1 MIRLWLAFA
10 ILAVLIH
17 FGITAWRNMEG
28 KERWTLTKS
37 IGYSILVSLAAV
49 MLMTVFVIAF

>member
-1 MIRLWLAFA
+1 MIKLWLAFI

-17 FGITAWRNMEG
+17 FGISALRNMNGLEQLA
-28 KERWTLTKS
+28 LTKS

-49 MLMTVFVIAF
+49 MLMTVFVILF

>member
-1 MIRLWLAFA
+1 MIKLWIAFA

-17 FGITAWRNMEG
+17 FGISAWRKMDG
-28 KERWTLTKS
+28 KDQLALTKS

-49 MLMTVFVIAF
+49 MFMTVLVILF

>member
-17 FGITAWRNMEG
+17 FGITVWRKMEG
-28 KERWTLTKS
+28 KERWALTKS
-37 IGYSILVSLAAV
+37 IFYSIIVSLLALMV
-49 MLMTVFVIAF
+49 MTGLVIAF

>member
-17 FGITAWRNMEG
+17 FGITVWRKMER
-28 KERWTLTKS
+28 KEQLTLTKS
-37 IGYSILVSLAAV
+37 VGYSIIISLLVLTS
-49 MLMTVFVIAF
+49 MTAIVVLF

>member
-1 MIRLWLAFA
+1 MIRLWLVFA

-17 FGITAWRNMEG
+17 FGLTAWRKMNG

-37 IGYSILVSLAAV
+37 VTYSIIVALLAVLV
-49 MLMTVFVIAF
+49 MTVIVILF

>member
-10 ILAVLIH
+10 IFAVLIH
-17 FGITAWRNMEG
+17 FGITAWRNLNG
-28 KERWTLTKS
+28 KERWSLTKTL
-37 IGYSILVSLAAV
+37 GYSILVSLEAV

>member
-10 ILAVLIH
+10 VLAVLIH
-17 FGITAWRNMEG
+17 FGITAWRKMEG

-37 IGYSILVSLAAV
+37 IAYSILVSLLALMV
-49 MLMTVFVIAF
+49 MTVIVILF